1 MKLIK
6 LLVGI
11 SVACIFA
18 FGLSTWQLNADT
30 NLEPTLDDSHQKSD
44 TQKEEEELSEADDEL
59 VQAMSELAVI
69 FADAFLEMSDPLL
82 DSAIL
87 DLGAEFSSKI
97 EEFDT
102 DNSGALSRTEAE
114 SIPEEEWD
122 EEYKAM
128 TDEEREA
135 KLDEDFKALDLNQDG
150 EISSEEVVNFVE
162 KAKQQLK
169 DELKNVEFSPSS
181 ESDPSTTEPN
191 SDD

>member
-6 LLVGI
+6 LLVGS

-18 FGLSTWQLNADT
+18 FGLATWQLNADT
-30 NLEPTLDDSHQKSD
+30 NLEPALDDSHQKSD
-44 TQKEEEELSEADDEL
+44 TQKEEELSEADDEL

-169 DELKNVEFSPSS
+169 DELKNMEFSPSS

>member
-1 MKLIK
+1 MKLNK
-6 LLVGI
+6 LLVGS

-18 FGLSTWQLNADT
+18 FGLATQQLNADT
-30 NLEPTLDDSHQKSD
+30 NLEPALDDSHQKSD
-44 TQKEEEELSEADDEL
+44 TQKEEELSEAEDEL

-69 FADAFLEMSDPLL
+69 FAEAFLEMSDPLL

-102 DNSGALSRTEAE
+102 DNSGALSRTELE

-122 EEYKAM
+122 EEFKAL

-135 KLDEDFKALDLNQDG
+135 ELDEQFKALDANQDG

-162 KAKQQLK
+162 KAKQQFK
-169 DELKNVEFSPSS
+169 GELKNVEFSPSS

-191 SDD
+191 SDN

>member
-1 MKLIK
+1 MKLNK
-6 LLVGI
+6 LLVGS

-18 FGLSTWQLNADT
+18 FGLATQQLNADT
-30 NLEPTLDDSHQKSD
+30 NLEPALDDSHQKSD
-44 TQKEEEELSEADDEL
+44 TQKEEELSEAEDEL

-69 FADAFLEMSDPLL
+69 FAEAFLEMSDPLL

-102 DNSGALSRTEAE
+102 DNNGALSRTEME

-122 EEYKAM
+122 EEFKAL

-135 KLDEDFKALDLNQDG
+135 ELDEQFKALDLNQDG
-150 EISSEEVVNFVE
+150 EISSEEVVNFV
-162 KAKQQLK
+162 KNAKQQLK
-169 DELKNVEFSPSS
+169 EELKNVEFQSS

-191 SDD
+191 SDN

>member
-6 LLVGI
+6 LLVGS

-18 FGLSTWQLNADT
+18 FGLATQQLNADT
-30 NLEPTLDDSHQKSD
+30 NLEPALDDSHQKSD
-44 TQKEEEELSEADDEL
+44 TQKEEELSEAEDEL

-69 FADAFLEMSDPLL
+69 FAEAFLEMSDPLL

-102 DNSGALSRTEAE
+102 DNNGALSRTEME

-122 EEYKAM
+122 EEFKAL

-135 KLDEDFKALDLNQDG
+135 ELDEQFKALDLNQDG
-150 EISSEEVVNFVE
+150 EISSEEVVNFV
-162 KAKQQLK
+162 KNAKQQLK
-169 DELKNVEFSPSS
+169 EELKNVEFQPS

-191 SDD
+191 SDN

>member
-1 MKLIK
+1 MKLNK
-6 LLVGI
+6 LLVGS

-18 FGLSTWQLNADT
+18 FGFATQQLNADT
-30 NLEPTLDDSHQKSD
+30 NLEPALDDSHQKSD
-44 TQKEEEELSEADDEL
+44 TQKEEELSEAEDEL

-69 FADAFLEMSDPLL
+69 FAEAFLEMSDPLL

-102 DNSGALSRTEAE
+102 DNNGALSRTEME

-122 EEYKAM
+122 EEFKAL

-135 KLDEDFKALDLNQDG
+135 ELDEQFKALDLNQDG
-150 EISSEEVVNFVE
+150 EISSEEVVNFV
-162 KAKQQLK
+162 KNAKQQLK
-169 DELKNVEFSPSS
+169 EELKNVEFQSS

-191 SDD
+191 SDN

>member
-1 MKLIK
+1 
-6 LLVGI
+6 
-11 SVACIFA
+11 
-18 FGLSTWQLNADT
+18 
-30 NLEPTLDDSHQKSD
+30 
-44 TQKEEEELSEADDEL
+44 
-59 VQAMSELAVI
+59 MSEFAVI
-69 FADAFLEMSDPLL
+69 FAEAFLEMSDPLL

-87 DLGAEFSSKI
+87 DFGAEFSSKI

-128 TDEEREA
+128 TEEEREA

-162 KAKQQLK
+162 KAKQQFK
-169 DELKNVEFSPSS
+169 EELKNVEFSPSS

-191 SDD
+191 SDN